1 MSQPNRPQKPVRKPP
16 ARETNRLSV
25 VYIGIAMLVV
35 FALILTALNTV
46 NWGGL
51 FDDKEEPTPDYGVDS
66 IAAQQTI
73 VAENPDDVAEHA
85 LLASMLA
92 SSGRID
98 EAIPEYEKALTL
110 DPADTDVRL
119 DFARSLQ
126 NNGKPLDAE
135 AQFLKVLDMEPD
147 NYTAH
152 YYLARL
158 YLDSFPT
165 KRDEAIAHLEQVTEI
180 APDSFLAEQATTLL
194 ETLQRATPI
203 ASPLATP

>member
-1 MSQPNRPQKPVRKPP
+1 MSQPPRPSKTARKTPP
-16 ARETNRLSV
+16 KETNRLSI

-35 FALILTALNTV
+35 FALMLTALNTV

-51 FDDKEEPTPDYGVDS
+51 FSQDEEPTPDYSVDS

-73 VAENPDDVAEHA
+73 VAGKPDDAAEHA
-85 LLASMLA
+85 LLASMLS

-110 DPADTDVRL
+110 DPANTDVRL

-126 NNGKPLDAE
+126 NNGKPQDAE
-135 AQFLKVLDMEPD
+135 AQFLKVLELEPQ

-158 YLDSFPT
+158 YLDAFPA
-165 KRDEAIAHLEQVTEI
+165 KREEAVAHLEQVVQI

-194 ETLQRATPI
+194 ESLQRATPV